1 MDLTPVG
8 LEGVTHEDGRRLL
21 VEGMR
26 LAIDTPLGPMFG
38 GLRLRD
44 IAHADRLDEMS
55 FELRLGDGRPPGHRP
70 SDRATRAA
78 APGADDLF
86 HREPLHDWAGQLAD
100 GVFSVDLAGHL
111 TGSIDAVLRVRD
123 ADGVPQFFVVDYK
136 TNRLSDWGQVPEPDD
151 YSPGT
156 WLDAMAHHHYPLQ
169 ALLYSVALH
178 RYLRWRL
185 PDYDPATHLG
195 GAAYLFVRGM
205 TGPTVPMTDGAPHGV
220 FTWRIPPALVTDLS
234 DLLDGRRVAGV
245 GR

>member
-1 MDLTPVG
+1 
-8 LEGVTHEDGRRLL
+8 
-21 VEGMR
+21 
-26 LAIDTPLGPMFG
+26 MFD

-44 IAHADRLDEMS
+44 LTHADRLDEMS
-55 FELRLGDGRPPGHRP
+55 FELRLGAPGR
-70 SDRATRAA
+70 RATDRQIGRLVQQHL
-78 APGADDLF
+78 APSDLF

-123 ADGVPQFFVVDYK
+123 GNGVPRFFVVDYK
-136 TNRLSDWGQVPEPDD
+136 TNRLSEWGQVPEPDD
-151 YSPGT
+151 YSPDRM
-156 WLDAMAHHHYPLQ
+156 LEAMAHHHYPLQ

-205 TGPTVPMTDGAPHGV
+205 TGPSVPTTDGEPHGV
-220 FTWRIPPALVTDLS
+220 CTWRIPPALVTDLS
-234 DLLDGRRVAGV
+234 DLLDGRRVSGV